1 MNLSRRQ
8 FIKKLGTG
16 AGLTLLGSYPFF
28 IEGKILQVNEYNIPV
43 KGLPSHFN
51 GFRIAHITDIHY
63 GPLVGRAFVQKVV
76 GLANDCAPDVTVCT
90 GDYVQEKNGTGQID
104 IVWPLLAELKAKY
117 GVFSVLGNHDHW
129 ADFDRSVYWLNATG
143 QNLRHQSVKIVKGDQ
158 EIWFG
163 GSGDLYE
170 DTLQIDTAFSGVPD
184 DTCKILLT
192 HNPDAVDRYYATKI
206 NLAIAG
212 HTHGGQ
218 VNIPFVGP
226 PILPVHNK
234 MYSSGYVT
242 TPKTNIFISRGIGW
256 AILPVRF
263 NCLPEVAILHLF
275 GM

>member
-1 MNLSRRQ
+1 VKLSRRQ
-8 FIKKLGTG
+8 FIRKIGVG

-28 IEGKILQVNEYNIPV
+28 IEGKILQVNEYKIPV
-43 KGLPSHFN
+43 RGLPDSFN
-51 GFRIAHITDIHY
+51 GFRIAHITDVHY
-63 GPLVGRAFVQKVV
+63 GLFVGRSFVKKAVR
-76 GLANDCAPDVTVCT
+76 LANDCEPDVTVCT
-90 GDYVQEKNGTGQID
+90 GDYVHERNGTGQID
-104 IVWPLLAELKAKY
+104 IVWPVLAELKAKY

-129 ADFDRSVYWLNATG
+129 ADFDRSEYWLNETG
-143 QNLRHQSVKIVKGDQ
+143 QNLRHQSVKIIKDDQ

-163 GSGDLYE
+163 GSGDFYE
-170 DTLQIDTAFSGVPD
+170 DTLRIDNAFSGVPED
-184 DTCKILLT
+184 KCKILLT
-192 HNPDAVDRYYATKI
+192 HNPDAVDQNYSTKI

-226 PILPVHNK
+226 PVLPVHNK
-234 MYSSGYVT
+234 MYSSGYIK

-263 NCLPEVAILHLF
+263 NCFPEVAILNLF